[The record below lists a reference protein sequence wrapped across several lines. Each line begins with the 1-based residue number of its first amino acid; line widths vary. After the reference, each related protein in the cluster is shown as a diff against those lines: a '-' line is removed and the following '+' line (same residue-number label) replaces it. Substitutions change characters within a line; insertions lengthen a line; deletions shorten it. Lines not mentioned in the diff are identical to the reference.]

1 MSNNPP
7 SPQPP
12 CTISPHTQALIAH
25 LIRDID
31 SHIAHSYIA
40 LFPRLRTRPRNR
52 LLVLVD
58 RYNFLAGVA
67 ISLFLHSF
75 YVMLRRVTDLRTAN
89 ALLIDEDNLR
99 FAIADYWQDHD
110 EFTRNLV
117 LVEEGVVT
125 WTFMERVR
133 RNEEKSETL
142 LWEVRRYVPW
152 WKRRYK

>member
-1 MSNNPP
+1 
-7 SPQPP
+7 
-12 CTISPHTQALIAH
+12 
-25 LIRDID
+25 LIRDIV

-40 LFPRLRTRPRNR
+40 LFPRPRTRLRNR

-110 EFTRNLV
+110 EFTRIPV

-125 WTFMERVR
+125 WAFVERVR
-133 RNEEKSETL
+133 RNEEKLEKL
-142 LWEVRRYVPW
+142 LWEVRRYVPLW
-152 WKRRYK
+152 RSRYR

>member
-1 MSNNPP
+1 
-7 SPQPP
+7 
-12 CTISPHTQALIAH
+12 

-40 LFPRLRTRPRNR
+40 LFPRPRTRLRNR

-110 EFTRNLV
+110 EFIAIPAPV
-117 LVEEGVVT
+117 AEGFVT
-125 WTFMERVR
+125 WAFVERVR
-133 RNEEKSETL
+133 RNEEKLEKL
-142 LWEVRRYVPW
+142 LWEVRRYVPLW
-152 WKRRYK
+152 RSRYR